1 MTLSDAVP
9 APQEVIISAKS
20 GRARQ
25 AGADSDEGSQ
35 ILRWRSLAEK
45 DLFFFAKWIGG
56 SYFLTPRCHGWMCR
70 KIQHTGDPA
79 LPETRKLIL
88 MPREHAKSRIAS
100 QCLPPHV
107 LIQPAESNCY
117 FPGKPGADT
126 RILLCGENGLK
137 IEAQM
142 RVVMG
147 FFETNTLF
155 RALWPH
161 LIWPN
166 FHRDPPI
173 WNAKQF
179 VVPRPTSFADPSVI
193 ALGAESAVTGS
204 RTDFQIKDDLISF
217 AAARSPALMQQ
228 AIDFHIS
235 TKPLQES
242 ILHSW
247 EVILG
252 TLWAPGDLYEYIRT
266 HEPYIAVYL
275 RKIIEDGVP
284 LWPEHFPL
292 EAIERLREETKE
304 LFHLNYMNE
313 ATHSSLVDFDPNL
326 LRHWRLEGGHFTF
339 EEDPRDTALAAL
351 AGKPLKVEAAPER
364 FTKLTTTKLTEALGR
379 EEYLRLKRG

>member
-1 MTLSDAVP
+1 MIDDIP
-9 APQEVIISAKS
+9 DQREVVISAKT

-25 AGADSDEGSQ
+25 AGADGDEGSQ
-35 ILRWRSLAEK
+35 ILRWRALAER
-45 DLFFFAKWIGG
+45 DLYFFAKFIGG
-56 SYFLTPRCHGWMCR
+56 SHFLTPRCHGWMCR
-70 KIQHTGDPA
+70 KIQHRGDPA

-117 FPGKPGADT
+117 FPGKVGADT
-126 RILLCGENGLK
+126 RILLCGENGTK

-147 FFETNTLF
+147 FFETNSLF

-166 FHRDPPI
+166 PNRDAKV

-179 VVPRPTSFADPSVI
+179 IVPRPTPFADPSVI

-204 RTDFQIKDDLISF
+204 RTDFQIKDDLISL
-217 AAARSPALMQQ
+217 AASRSPALMQQ
-228 AIDFHIS
+228 AIEFHIS

-252 TLWAPGDLYEYIRT
+252 TLWAPADLYEYIRT
-266 HEPYIAVYL
+266 NEPWIKVYL
-275 RKIIEDGVP
+275 RKILEDGVP
-284 LWPEHFPL
+284 LWPEHFPP
-292 EAIERLREETKE
+292 EAIELLRKETKE

-313 ATHSSLVDFDPNL
+313 ATHGSLVDFDPHQ
-326 LRHWRLEGGHFTF
+326 LRYWELTDGRFTF
-339 EEDPRDTALAAL
+339 DEDPRDTALAQL
-351 AGKPLKVEAAPER
+351 AGKPLTVERAPDR
-364 FTKLTTTKLTEALGR
+364 YTKLTTAKLTEALGR
-379 EEYLRLKRG
+379 DEFLRLKHG

>member
-1 MTLSDAVP
+1 MITDDPSLARS
-9 APQEVIISAKS
+9 EVVISAKT

-25 AGADSDEGSQ
+25 AGADLDEGNQ
-35 ILRWRSLAEK
+35 ILRWRSLSEK
-45 DLFFFAKWIGG
+45 DLYFFSKFIGG
-56 SYFLTPRCHGWMCR
+56 SHFLTPRCHGWMCR
-70 KIQHTGDPA
+70 KIQNRGNPD

-88 MPREHAKSRIAS
+88 MPRKHAKSHIAS
-100 QCLPPHV
+100 QLLPPHV
-107 LIQPAESNCY
+107 LIQPAETNVY
-117 FPGKPGADT
+117 FPGRVGADT
-126 RILLCGENGLK
+126 RILLCGENGLRV
-137 IEAQM
+137 ESQM
-142 RVVMG
+142 RVIMAM
-147 FFETNTLF
+147 FETNTLF
-155 RALWPH
+155 RSLWPQ

-166 FHRDPPI
+166 FNRDAPL

-179 VVPRPTSFADPSVI
+179 IVPRPTSFADPSVI

-252 TLWAPGDLYEYIRT
+252 TLWAPADLYDYIRNN
-266 HEPYIAVYL
+266 EPWIKVYL
-275 RKIIEDGVP
+275 RKIIEDGQP
-284 LWPEHFPL
+284 LWPEHFSL

-313 ATHSSLVDFDPNL
+313 ATHGSLVDFNTEQ
-326 LRHWRLEGGHFTF
+326 LRYWTLDGGKYTF
-339 EEDPRDTALAAL
+339 EEDPRDAALAEL
-351 AGKPLKVEAAPER
+351 AGKPLTVEPAPAR
-364 FTKLTTTKLTEALGR
+364 FTKLTTSKLTEALGR
-379 EEYLRLKRG
+379 DEYLRLKRG